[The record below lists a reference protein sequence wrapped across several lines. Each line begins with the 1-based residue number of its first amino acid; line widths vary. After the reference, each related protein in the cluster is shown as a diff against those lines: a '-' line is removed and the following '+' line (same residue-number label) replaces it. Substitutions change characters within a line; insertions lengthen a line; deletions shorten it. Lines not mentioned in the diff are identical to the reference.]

1 MSARDSA
8 ACSSGDK
15 ERGWTHRR
23 NSTKAATKASDLS
36 HRTIP
41 LSQLPSSPAED
52 PQVAAVAALQACIP
66 SLQRYALA
74 LLRDRQGV
82 EDLVHDCL
90 VQALTHMRTRRADA
104 DIRPWLFSIMH
115 NLFISQKRRE
125 RARGHHIQIESMV
138 EDGGEE
144 RMNIDATQE
153 DRLRW
158 RDLLRGLNQLPLE
171 LRLVIML
178 VSVEDLPYAG
188 VAEVLHIPTG
198 TVMSRLSR
206 GRERLRQ
213 IMAGEERPILRRI
226 K

>member
-1 MSARDSA
+1 MADPSRETTPLNQPPSTPPDDTQA
-8 ACSSGDK
+8 AG
-15 ERGWTHRR
+15 
-23 NSTKAATKASDLS
+23 
-36 HRTIP
+36 
-41 LSQLPSSPAED
+41 
-52 PQVAAVAALQACIP
+52 VAALQTCIP
-66 SLQRYALA
+66 ALQRYALV

-90 VQALTHMRTRRADA
+90 VQALTHMRSRRRGA

-125 RARGHHIQIESMV
+125 RVRGHNIPIESMIDSAD
-138 EDGGEE
+138 EG

-171 LRLVIML
+171 LRLVITL
-178 VSVEDLPYAG
+178 VSVEELSYAAVG
-188 VAEVLHIPTG
+188 EVLNIPIG

-213 IMAGEERPILRRI
+213 IMAGEERPILRRV